1 MPFYFPLCER
11 STARKAERR
20 RKSLFLQLGQDSVS
34 SRDVDA
40 TLSLLGGVNH
50 LAMVDGD
57 GIPSSSVAHGPA
69 NSLAERKLGIR
80 SEDLLCFFV
89 RLANVVPQT
98 PQRRRVYGR
107 GGGVNEE
114 GRK

>member
-1 MPFYFPLCER
+1 MKDLQPEKPREKESRC
-11 STARKAERR
+11 
-20 RKSLFLQLGQDSVS
+20 FLQLGQDSVS

-40 TLSLLGGVNH
+40 ALSLLGGVNH
-50 LAMVDGD
+50 LAVVDGD

-98 PQRRRVYGR
+98 PPAATGFM
-107 GGGVNEE
+107 GGEE
-114 GRK
+114 G